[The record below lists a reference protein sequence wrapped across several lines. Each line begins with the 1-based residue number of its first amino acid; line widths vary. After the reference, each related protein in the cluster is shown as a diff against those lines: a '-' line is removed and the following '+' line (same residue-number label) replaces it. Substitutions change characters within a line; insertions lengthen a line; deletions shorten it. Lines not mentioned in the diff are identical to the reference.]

1 MQASH
6 HHIEIINYYSNKW
19 LLFFLIESFNGSVY
33 NDATKGLYFVPMV
46 LDKTAIAYGTFD
58 DSIESNGWGQ
68 LTIKAGY
75 GSIQSNNL
83 IMKAAGFLEGYLTA
97 K

>member
-1 MQASH
+1 
-6 HHIEIINYYSNKW
+6 
-19 LLFFLIESFNGSVY
+19 
-33 NDATKGLYFVPMV
+33 MV